1 MVGTSASV
9 RNVPDPSQQLVLKD
23 VNGIRAPDVK
33 AAASGAGAEDQPARE
48 RLLRYVLR
56 PRFAARQ

>member
-1 MVGTSASV
+1 VTAPVHPIGPGSKLGEINAWHWIRVFNLHAASV
-9 RNVPDPSQQLVLKD
+9 T
-23 VNGIRAPDVK
+23 
-33 AAASGAGAEDQPARE
+33 GAEDQPARE